1 MLYSMDSRPG
11 ITRRCS
17 MTHMFWDT
25 FGVLAWSTL
34 SEDEGQRTDG
44 VHSQQHPE
52 IKWSS
57 LHWTP
62 TCDSSNE
69 SDFSRQPNVIKR
81 TGMTQ
86 LTQDC
91 ERSDLQIHPLA
102 GSISE
107 PMLEWTQT
115 CLHHYCSF
123 YSVGSSS
130 PLIKTYVFIQIYWV
144 DTNNLLLIF
153 SLHFSLDLP
162 ALVFCLCLFLRV
174 RLLFRFELF
183 SFDTLIK
190 SNCSSAERSLTML
203 RIQNEQVCKVWKP
216 FMRLRN
222 DIGIFDTLVGLLR
235 QYYFPRWSST
245 IFYRLATWQNNP
257 SVGHRSRASKHT
269 HHEAWPPWR
278 SYFLDAAQGVRSA
291 GG

>member
-1 MLYSMDSRPG
+1 
-11 ITRRCS
+11 
-17 MTHMFWDT
+17 MFWHEVRYQKLKGNGLT
-25 FGVLAWSTL
+25 EFTHSSIRKLNGAACTGLQLAI
-34 SEDEGQRTDG
+34 
-44 VHSQQHPE
+44 HPT
-52 IKWSS
+52 S
-57 LHWTP
+57 P
-62 TCDSSNE
+62 V
-69 SDFSRQPNVIKR
+69 FSRQPNVIKR

-130 PLIKTYVFIQIYWV
+130 PLLKTYVFIQIYWV

-203 RIQNEQVCKVWKP
+203 RIQNEQVCKV
-216 FMRLRN
+216 
-222 DIGIFDTLVGLLR
+222 
-235 QYYFPRWSST
+235 
-245 IFYRLATWQNNP
+245 
-257 SVGHRSRASKHT
+257 
-269 HHEAWPPWR
+269 
-278 SYFLDAAQGVRSA
+278 
-291 GG
+291 